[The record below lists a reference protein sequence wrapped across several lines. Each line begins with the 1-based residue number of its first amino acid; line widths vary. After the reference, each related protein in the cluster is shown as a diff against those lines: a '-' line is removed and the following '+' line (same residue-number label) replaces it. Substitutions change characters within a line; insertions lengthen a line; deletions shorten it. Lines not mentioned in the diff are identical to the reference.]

1 MKSYFMIIAMLLA
14 TFIAWGPDNTSLAGE
29 KGKSPAIAKPK
40 GGYTIEEV
48 YTKKDELK
56 GKKVTVRG
64 EVVKFNSNI
73 MGKNWIHIQD
83 GSGKEGTNDLTVT
96 TAPDQGANVGDK
108 VLVTGTVTANKDV
121 GAGHKYLVIL
131 EEGTITVEK

>member
-1 MKSYFMIIAMLLA
+1 MRSYFIIFAMLIA
-14 TFIAWGPDNTSLAGE
+14 TFIVWGPDKTSQAGE
-29 KGKSPAIAKPK
+29 KGKSPAIAKAK
-40 GGYTIEEV
+40 GGYTVEEI

-56 GKKVTVRG
+56 GKKVTIRG
-64 EVVKFNSNI
+64 EVVKLNNNI

-96 TAPDQGANVGDK
+96 TAPDQAVNVGDK
-108 VLVTGTVTANKDV
+108 VLVTGTVTPNKDV

-131 EEGTITVEK
+131 EEGSITVEK

>member
-1 MKSYFMIIAMLLA
+1 MRSYFMIIVMLLA
-14 TFIAWGPDNTSLAGE
+14 TFIAWGPDKTSQAGE
-29 KGKSPAIAKPK
+29 KDKAHSIAKAK
-40 GGYTIEEV
+40 GGYTVEEI
-48 YTKKDELK
+48 YIKKDKLK

-96 TAPDQGANVGDK
+96 TAPDQGANVGEK
-108 VLVTGTVTANKDV
+108 VLITGTVTTNKDV
-121 GAGHKYLVIL
+121 GGGHKYLVIL
-131 EEGTITVEK
+131 EEGIITVEK